1 MSTTIE
7 QTRTSWQGVEMS
19 AQEFL
24 ALPDDGIHRELVR
37 GRVREDREPSEG
49 GRRGSELTVRNRFH
63 SRIVIRVGHVLA
75 NWMDLQPE
83 PRGEVVGGEAGFL
96 LAGTRE
102 SLVGIDV
109 AVVSAELVAST
120 DAEQKL
126 YHGPPLLAV
135 EVLSPNDTH
144 EDIAEMVSS
153 YLQAGSVVWVIDPDL
168 RTITVYLPS
177 GDVETLSVRRELSGD
192 SYLPGFRVSVDRLFA

>member
-7 QTRTSWQGVEMS
+7 PPRTSWQGIEMS
-19 AQEFL
+19 VQEFL

-37 GRVREDREPSEG
+37 GRVREDREPPEG
-49 GRRGSELTVRNRFH
+49 GSRGSELTVRNRFH
-63 SRIVIRVGHVLA
+63 SRIVIRGGQMLA

-109 AVVSAELVAST
+109 AVMS
-120 DAEQKL
+120 
-126 YHGPPLLAV
+126 
-135 EVLSPNDTH
+135 
-144 EDIAEMVSS
+144 
-153 YLQAGSVVWVIDPDL
+153 
-168 RTITVYLPS
+168 
-177 GDVETLSVRRELSGD
+177 
-192 SYLPGFRVSVDRLFA
+192 